1 MDHLENDESE
11 NVIQY
16 DDSYFHPS
24 KSLLVTAFCN
34 PLAIPPCNDEHFDFC
49 VDDDNYPEENIQ
61 VFFSEIHSKWLFSD
75 LNSYSLSVK
84 SGICIA
90 NLKKQFY
97 IIVPVTFS
105 SFIVRQIIS

>member
-1 MDHLENDESE
+1 MAKMDHLENDESE

-49 VDDDNYPEENIQ
+49 VDDDNYPEENIE
-61 VFFSEIHSKWLFSD
+61 VFFFFIEITKLKRQ
-75 LNSYSLSVK
+75 LNL
-84 SGICIA
+84 I
-90 NLKKQFY
+90 
-97 IIVPVTFS
+97 
-105 SFIVRQIIS
+105 

>member
-1 MDHLENDESE
+1 MIKNEDFSHSGIFISLSSNVLILNYFFLQVLSSLLIGTMAKMDHLENDESE

-49 VDDDNYPEENIQ
+49 VDDDNYPEENIE
-61 VFFSEIHSKWLFSD
+61 VFF
-75 LNSYSLSVK
+75 
-84 SGICIA
+84 
-90 NLKKQFY
+90 FY
-97 IIVPVTFS
+97 
-105 SFIVRQIIS
+105 

>member
-1 MDHLENDESE
+1 MAKMDHLENDESE

-49 VDDDNYPEENIQ
+49 VDDDNYPEENIE
-61 VFFSEIHSKWLFSD
+61 VFFFFYWNHKIETSIEFD
-75 LNSYSLSVK
+75 LNNIK
-84 SGICIA
+84 
-90 NLKKQFY
+90 
-97 IIVPVTFS
+97 
-105 SFIVRQIIS
+105 